1 MGTDWTWDETLF
13 AGAARYYD
21 QGRLPYPPD
30 LAATFARVLGLGL
43 GLDGGGRLLDV
54 GCGPGSVAL
63 LLARLFDE
71 VVGIDADPG
80 MVEQARRLAAERGI
94 GNARFLHRRAEE
106 LPGGLGRFRVVTF
119 AASFHWMDRPL
130 VAGLVHSMVTCDGAV
145 VHVDERRD
153 LPEADQP
160 APHPAPPE
168 AGIDDLLRSY
178 LGPQRRAGR
187 SIRTSSPS
195 GEPAVFQAAG
205 FDGPDDVPIPDGRIL
220 ERTADQI
227 VADTFSR
234 SYAAPHLFGDR
245 VAAFER
251 DLRSL
256 LLVASPDGLFSVR
269 RPDGLLHVYRP
280 RSVVDADG
288 S

>member
-1 MGTDWTWDETLF
+1 MSTDWTWDETLF
-13 AGAARYYD
+13 AGTARYYE
-21 QGRLPYPPD
+21 QGRLPYP
-30 LAATFARVLGLGL
+30 LHLTGAFARAL

-63 LLARLFDE
+63 RLAGLFEE
-71 VVGIDADPG
+71 VIGLDADAG
-80 MVEQARRLAAERGI
+80 MIQEAQRLAAEGAV
-94 GNARFLHRRAEE
+94 GNARFVHRRAEE
-106 LPGGLGRFRVVTF
+106 LPAGLGRFRVVTF
-119 AASFHWMDRPL
+119 AASFHWMDRPR
-130 VAGLVHSMVTCDGAV
+130 VAGLVHSMLTSDGAV

-153 LPEADQP
+153 MPDMGEP
-160 APHPAPPE
+160 TPHPAPPQGEME
-168 AGIDDLLRSY
+168 ALLRMY
-178 LGPQRRAGR
+178 LGSERRAGQ

-205 FDGPDDVPIPDGRIL
+205 FDGPDDVLIPDGRIL

-245 VAAFER
+245 QAAFER

-256 LLVASPDGLFSVR
+256 LLAASPDGLFSVR
-269 RPDGLLHVYRP
+269 RADGVLHVYRLA
-280 RSVVDADG
+280 RT
-288 S
+288 

>member
-280 RSVVDADG
+280 ARS
-288 S
+288 